1 MTVAEKIENAKR
13 RINELEALIEFWDN
27 YNKKSLESTIIKAN
41 KV

>member
-1 MTVAEKIENAKR
+1 MTVAEKIANAKR

-27 YNKKSLESTIIKAN
+27 CNKKSVESTVIKAN